1 MDQVLERIKDA
12 NVPSAAMAYELP
24 GLRLLVALCCEL
36 QRSARDAPFFLS
48 CRTAG
53 RLLEVDHT
61 TAWRW
66 LYLMVSDGLL
76 EVEEQGKPGR
86 KRATRYRYVAG

>member
-12 NVPSAAMAYELP
+12 QEPAAARAYELP
-24 GLRLLVALCCEL
+24 GLRLLVALCCAL

-53 RLLEVDHT
+53 RLLDVDHT

-76 EVEEQGKPGR
+76 EVAERGQPGQ